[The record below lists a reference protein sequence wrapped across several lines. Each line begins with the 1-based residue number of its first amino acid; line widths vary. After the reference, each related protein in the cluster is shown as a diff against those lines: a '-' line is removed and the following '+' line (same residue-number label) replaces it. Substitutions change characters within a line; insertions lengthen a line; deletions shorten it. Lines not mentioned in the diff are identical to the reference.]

1 MTFPAQR
8 PRRLRSSENIRR
20 MVRETVLSVDDLI
33 YPVFV
38 THGKGVARPVE
49 SMPGIYNYSID
60 MLLKHLDVAARL
72 KILATTSPFF
82 TWSPTDTLISVI
94 CPEPG

>member
-49 SMPGIYNYSID
+49 SMPGFITIQRHAFKTLRCS
-60 MLLKHLDVAARL
+60 
-72 KILATTSPFF
+72 SPLENPRDSALRY
-82 TWSPTDTLISVI
+82 TG
-94 CPEPG
+94 CKR